1 MNLLPIKQYSRQVL
15 SIALPAIA
23 GLSSHII
30 VAIVDTAMVGRLENA
45 KYSLAAMGI
54 GVLATWAVTS
64 FFSSLSTGTH
74 VLVARREGEG
84 DYLACRRI
92 LNTSLILSFF
102 IGIIFG
108 TIIFFGASSF
118 TYLISADP
126 LVENLSGEY
135 ISIRF
140 LALPFFLMIV
150 AYRGFFFG
158 IGHTKIFMI
167 SGIILNVVN
176 IFLNWVFIYGNLGAP
191 KLGLT
196 GAALAS
202 AIATVVDFFFYLYV
216 TFLHYYRKKYKLARH
231 IEPKPARHVEL
242 KKAGGKAGG
251 NVGLL
256 NIDFKAMTQIIRIS
270 LPVSFQNIFILVGFL
285 SFIAMIGL
293 IGTLEQAA
301 TQTVISSIFIS
312 LLPCFGF
319 GIAAQTLVGNNL
331 GLKKYDIA
339 RKLGIET
346 IKLVTIFTFIIAFI
360 FIVFPE
366 VVLRIITTD
375 ETIVQTA
382 VYPLRIA
389 GLAQIFYGAAIVL
402 ANILQTA
409 GLTLYVM
416 LSEVVTNW
424 IIFIPLVYLIGVIL
438 NFGFVATWLSLPIY
452 IISYLILLLVKFIP
466 GKWVSKKV

>member
-1 MNLLPIKQYSRQVL
+1 MNLLPIKYYSRQVL

-118 TYLISADP
+118 TYLIAADSV
-126 LVENLSGEY
+126 VEKLAGEY

-150 AYRGFFFG
+150 SYRGFFFG

-216 TFLHYYRKKYKLARH
+216 TFLLYYRKKYKPARH
-231 IEPKPARHVEL
+231 VELKPARHVEL

-251 NVGLL
+251 KGGGNVGFL
-256 NIDFKAMTQIIRIS
+256 NLDFKA
-270 LPVSFQNIFILVGFL
+270 
-285 SFIAMIGL
+285 
-293 IGTLEQAA
+293 
-301 TQTVISSIFIS
+301 
-312 LLPCFGF
+312 
-319 GIAAQTLVGNNL
+319 
-331 GLKKYDIA
+331 
-339 RKLGIET
+339 
-346 IKLVTIFTFIIAFI
+346 
-360 FIVFPE
+360 
-366 VVLRIITTD
+366 
-375 ETIVQTA
+375 
-382 VYPLRIA
+382 
-389 GLAQIFYGAAIVL
+389 
-402 ANILQTA
+402 
-409 GLTLYVM
+409 
-416 LSEVVTNW
+416 
-424 IIFIPLVYLIGVIL
+424 
-438 NFGFVATWLSLPIY
+438 
-452 IISYLILLLVKFIP
+452 
-466 GKWVSKKV
+466 

>member
-1 MNLLPIKQYSRQVL
+1 MTILLIKNYSRQVL

-84 DYLACRRI
+84 DFLECRKI
-92 LNTSLILSFF
+92 LNTSLILSFL
-102 IGIIFG
+102 IGVVFG

-118 TYLISADP
+118 TFLISADP
-126 LVENLSGEY
+126 IVEKLSGEY

-140 LALPFFLMIV
+140 LSLPFFLMIV
-150 AYRGFFFG
+150 SYRGFFFG

-167 SGIILNVVN
+167 SGIILNIVN
-176 IFLNWVFIYGNLGAP
+176 IFFNWVFIYGNLGAP

-216 TFLHYYRKKYKLARH
+216 TFLHYYRKKYKNPGSFNFDL
-231 IEPKPARHVEL
+231 
-242 KKAGGKAGG
+242 
-251 NVGLL
+251 
-256 NIDFKAMTQIIRIS
+256 KAMTQIIKLS

-285 SFIAMIGL
+285 SFIAIIGL

-319 GIAAQTLVGNNL
+319 GIAAQTLVGNKL
-331 GLKKYDIA
+331 GLKEFENAK
-339 RKLGIET
+339 KLGNET
-346 IKLVTIFTFIIAFI
+346 LKLVTIFTLFIAFI

-366 VVLRIITTD
+366 FILRIITTD
-375 ETIVQTA
+375 ETIVQAAIT
-382 VYPLRIA
+382 PLRIA
-389 GLAQIFYGAAIVL
+389 GFAQIFYGAAIVL
-402 ANILQTA
+402 ANIIQTA

-416 LSEVVTNW
+416 LSEVITNW
-424 IIFIPLVYLIGVIL
+424 IIFIPLVYLFGVVFD
-438 NFGFVATWLSLPIY
+438 FGFVATWFSLPIY
-452 IISYLILLLVKFIP
+452 IISYLLLLLIKYAS
-466 GKWVSKKV
+466 GKWMLKKV

>member
-1 MNLLPIKQYSRQVL
+1 MTFLLIKNYSRQVL
-15 SIALPAIA
+15 SIALPAIT

-30 VAIVDTAMVGRLENA
+30 VSIVDTAMVGRLENA

-74 VLVARREGEG
+74 ILVARREGEG
-84 DYLACRRI
+84 NYVACRKI
-92 LNTSLILSFF
+92 LNTSLLLSFV

-108 TIIFFGASSF
+108 AIIFFGASSF
-118 TYLISADP
+118 TFLIAADQI
-126 LVENLSGEY
+126 VERLSGEY

-140 LALPFFLMIV
+140 LSLPFFLMIV
-150 AYRGFFFG
+150 SYRGFFFG

-176 IFLNWVFIYGNLGAP
+176 IFFNWVFIYGNLGAP

-202 AIATVVDFFFYLYV
+202 ALATVVDFFFYLYV
-216 TFLHYYRKKYKLARH
+216 TFLHYYRKKYKNLGFFNLD
-231 IEPKPARHVEL
+231 L
-242 KKAGGKAGG
+242 KT
-251 NVGLL
+251 
-256 NIDFKAMTQIIRIS
+256 MTQIVRLS

-285 SFIAMIGL
+285 SFIAIIGL

-319 GIAAQTLVGNNL
+319 GIAAQTLVGNKL
-331 GLKKYDIA
+331 GLKEIENAK
-339 RKLGIET
+339 KLGNET
-346 IKLVTIFTFIIAFI
+346 LKLVTIFTLFIAFV

-366 VVLRIITTD
+366 FILRIITTD

-382 VYPLRIA
+382 VMPLRIA
-389 GLAQIFYGAAIVL
+389 GFAQIFYGAAIVL
-402 ANILQTA
+402 ANIIQTA
-409 GLTLYVM
+409 GLTIYVM
-416 LSEVVTNW
+416 LSEVITNW
-424 IIFIPLVYLIGVIL
+424 IIFIPLVYLFGVVMD
-438 NFGFVATWLSLPIY
+438 FGFIATWLSLPIY
-452 IISYLILLLVKFIP
+452 IICYMLLLLIKYIS
-466 GKWVSKKV
+466 GKWILKKV

>member
-1 MNLLPIKQYSRQVL
+1 MNLLTIKFYSRQVL
-15 SIALPAIA
+15 CIALPAIA

-84 DYLACRRI
+84 DSLACRRI

-102 IGIIFG
+102 IGVIFG

-126 LVENLSGEY
+126 VVEKLSGEY

-150 AYRGFFFG
+150 SYRGFFFG

-216 TFLHYYRKKYKLARH
+216 TFLHYYRKKYK
-231 IEPKPARHVEL
+231 
-242 KKAGGKAGG
+242 
-251 NVGLL
+251 NVGFL
-256 NIDFKAMTQIIRIS
+256 NLDFKAMTQIIRIS

-285 SFIAMIGL
+285 SFIAIIGL

-331 GLKKYDIA
+331 GLEKYDIA

-389 GLAQIFYGAAIVL
+389 GLSQIFYGAAIVL

-424 IIFIPLVYLIGVIL
+424 IIFIPLVYLFGVIL
-438 NFGFVATWLSLPIY
+438 DFGFIATWLSLPIY